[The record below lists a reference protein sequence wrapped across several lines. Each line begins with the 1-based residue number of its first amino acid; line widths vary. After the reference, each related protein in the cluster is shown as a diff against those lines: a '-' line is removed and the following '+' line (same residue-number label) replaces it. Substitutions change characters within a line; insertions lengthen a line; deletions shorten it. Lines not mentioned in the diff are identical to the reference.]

1 MVGEGAYNCSVSR
14 CGRHGPRIHFP
25 FRLHHQPEYCGY
37 PGFELSCDLKNRTI
51 LILPNSVTLIVRE
64 IDYMSQQI
72 RLFDPERC
80 LILKLL
86 HLNLSESPFS
96 FTVDENHHTSFF
108 NCSNGENYQFTDC
121 ASDKSIFAVSDT
133 LNSLPPTA
141 CKKIHEIPLIFFDTF
156 DHFIRLSWLKPICKY
171 CEGLE
176 MDCGFKNYTKQLTT
190 QCFNRPFTTKGGVK
204 EPLIAGD
211 CTLLLLS
218 RFLAYMRRPACY

>member
-1 MVGEGAYNCSVSR
+1 MDGEGAYNCSVSR

-51 LILPNSVTLIVRE
+51 LILPNSLTLIVEE

-72 RLFDPERC
+72 RLSDPERC

-96 FTVDENHHTSFF
+96 FTVAEPYLTLENISIFK
-108 NCSNGENYQFTDC
+108 CSGMPAYYRNYYSDC
-121 ASDKSIFAVSDT
+121 ASDKTLFAVSYS
-133 LNSLPPTA
+133 LYSLPHTT
-141 CKKIHEIPLIFFDTF
+141 CIKIHEIPSYGMTTYSV
-156 DHFIRLSWLKPICKY
+156 IRLSWLNTNCSY

-176 MDCGFKNYTKQLTT
+176 KDCGFKNYTKQLTT
-190 QCFNRPFTTKGGVK
+190 QCFDRPFTTKGIDK
-204 EPLIAGD
+204 PIFNAMIMYF
-211 CTLLLLS
+211 S
-218 RFLAYMRRPACY
+218 IP